1 MASNINPNIIDGS
14 YPVAGQ
20 DNSSQGFRDNFTNIK
35 TNFQA
40 AENEINELESK
51 AILKSALGGQTLDNN
66 MGNSLLVAAKIQ
78 DFSATKVSIAPAT
91 GAVTINY
98 AAGHYQTV
106 TTTGSISLSFS
117 NLPETG
123 SYGWVRVQITVSST
137 AHTVTL
143 PAAVSLGLDGIQGIS
158 PGLSGVSNVITFAA
172 AGVYE
177 FEFTTSNAGTTI
189 TVFDLN
195 SVPLEYFVVLS
206 SDYTASNSATAQQ
219 VFNASSAGA
228 VTLSPSTTYFMEA
241 QYIVTRSAGTTAHTV
256 GVLFGTSGTLTSIA
270 YTAEVTDTSSNTL
283 GAVSRIY
290 STTAAETVITA
301 SSADASQYITVK
313 ISGVVRTNSGGTF
326 TPQLKYSAAPGG
338 APTVLTNS
346 YFRIKPVGTNTITTA
361 GTWS

>member
-1 MASNINPNIIDGS
+1 
-14 YPVAGQ
+14 
-20 DNSSQGFRDNFTNIK
+20 
-35 TNFQA
+35 
-40 AENEINELESK
+40 
-51 AILKSALGGQTLDNN
+51 
-66 MGNSLLVAAKIQ
+66 
-78 DFSATKVSIAPAT
+78 
-91 GAVTINY
+91 
-98 AAGHYQTV
+98 
-106 TTTGSISLSFS
+106 
-117 NLPETG
+117 
-123 SYGWVRVQITVSST
+123 
-137 AHTVTL
+137 
-143 PAAVSLGLDGIQGIS
+143 
-158 PGLSGVSNVITFAA
+158 
-172 AGVYE
+172 
-177 FEFTTSNAGTTI
+177 
-189 TVFDLN
+189 
-195 SVPLEYFVVLS
+195 
-206 SDYTASNSATAQQ
+206 
-219 VFNASSAGA
+219 
-228 VTLSPSTTYFMEA
+228 MEA